1 MWVYIIM
8 FLVNYSFNE
17 NSVEQQKENKT
28 IIWQRHSLSLSALI
42 SVPLSNT
49 LYFSLSSWAPLQ
61 VEISFH
67 AAGMNTEN
75 Q

>member
-1 MWVYIIM
+1 MM
-8 FLVNYSFNE
+8 FLMNYSFNE

-28 IIWQRHSLSLSALI
+28 IIWQRLSLSH
-42 SVPLSNT
+42 PLHSFLSHSLT

-67 AAGMNTEN
+67 AEGMNTEN